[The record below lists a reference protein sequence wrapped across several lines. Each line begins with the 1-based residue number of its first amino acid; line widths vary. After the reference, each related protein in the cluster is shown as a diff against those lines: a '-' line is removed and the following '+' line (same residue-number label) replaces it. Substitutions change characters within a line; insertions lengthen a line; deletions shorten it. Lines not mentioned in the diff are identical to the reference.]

1 MGERKMVN
9 GLEMVCK
16 RSFHTSVFR
25 HSVLNSPTFSMHL
38 YTFFPYLFL
47 GEVCAR

>member
-9 GLEMVCK
+9 GLEIVCK

-25 HSVLNSPTFSMHL
+25 HSVLNSPTFS
-38 YTFFPYLFL
+38 TFTHSFHISF
-47 GEVCAR
+47 